1 MRIFN
6 QSKTMQEGEMND
18 ASEKVVQSMTD
29 KLDNS
34 RQLLEEIRELESKIL
49 EVNKVLYR
57 HSLDHTIRFQL
68 KGDLEYYQQTIEKK
82 RQQLRQ
88 WHEEH

>member
-1 MRIFN
+1 MRIQIN
-6 QSKTMQEGEMND
+6 QNTMQEGEMND
-18 ASEKVVQSMTD
+18 ASEKVVHSITD
-29 KLDNS
+29 QPNKS
-34 RQLLEEIRELESKIL
+34 RQLLEEIRELESKVS
-49 EVNKVLYR
+49 EVNQLLYR

-68 KGDLEYYQQTIEKK
+68 KGDLEYYQQAIEKK